1 MYLDH
6 FGLAELPF
14 GITPDTGF
22 SFDTTAHAEALVM
35 LRMALA
41 AGEGFVKVTGEVGT
55 GKTLLAR
62 RLLECLQSDPGF
74 VCAYVHDPSLGPRE
88 LLRALAAELQLPC
101 GRRAASRD
109 IYKAIEAAL
118 LAHAEAGRRVVLVID
133 EAQALP
139 METLEGL
146 RLLSN
151 LESGK
156 RRLLQVALF
165 SQPELDD
172 MLARGAC
179 RSLASR
185 IGFSARLGPL
195 SADDFSCYVEH
206 RLRVAGYRGPPPFSR
221 LALWL
226 LRRASG
232 GVPRRANI
240 LAHKCL
246 LLACGRGAYR
256 VGAREVWIAARDGR
270 LRPTRARVAMEA
282 LAS

>member
-6 FGLAELPF
+6 FGLAEMPF

-22 SFDTTAHAEALVM
+22 SFDSTAHAEALAM
-35 LRMALA
+35 LELALA
-41 AGEGFVKVTGEVGT
+41 SGEGFVKVTGEVGT

-62 RLLECLQSDPGF
+62 RLLEILQADPGF
-74 VCAYVHDPSLGPRE
+74 VTAYVPDPNLSARE
-88 LLRALAAELQLPC
+88 LLRALAAELQLAC

-109 IYKAIEAAL
+109 IYKAVEAAL

-139 METLEGL
+139 AHTLQGL

-165 SQPELDD
+165 GQPELDD
-172 MLARGAC
+172 LLAGREF

-195 SADDFSCYVEH
+195 AAQDFSRYIEH
-206 RLRVAGYRGPPPFSR
+206 RLRVAGYRGPPPFGR

-246 LLACGRGAYR
+246 LLACGRGAWR
-256 VGAREVWIAARDGR
+256 IGARDVWFAARDGR
-270 LRPTRARVAMEA
+270 LRPTRALLTTMGAA
-282 LAS
+282 A